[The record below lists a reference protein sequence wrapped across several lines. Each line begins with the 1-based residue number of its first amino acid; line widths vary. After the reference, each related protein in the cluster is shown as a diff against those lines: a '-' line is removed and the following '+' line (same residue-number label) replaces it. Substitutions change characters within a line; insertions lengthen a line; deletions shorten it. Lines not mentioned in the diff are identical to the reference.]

1 VPSLRLFA
9 PAKINLFLAV
19 TGRRP
24 DGFHELVSLVAP
36 LAFGDELL
44 AGSRPEGGDFR
55 LTCDSVG
62 EVPLDQSNLI
72 LKAAAAFRAASGL
85 GLAADFHLIKRIPV
99 GAGLGGGSSD
109 AAAAL
114 LALNALAGEAL
125 SPERLGEVA
134 AGVGSDCPLFLHR
147 QACLMRGR
155 GEQIEPLPA
164 SAAQRLRGQRL
175 LVFKPSF
182 GISTPW
188 AYRRL
193 AELAPA
199 SYLPEADA
207 EDRLAKWISK
217 PDAPLGELL
226 LNGLEQAA
234 FSKFVAL
241 PTLLEKLCRD
251 FGVACAMS
259 GSGSA
264 CFALL
269 RESDSVVALT
279 RCIRDAFGED
289 AFVIETQFR

>member
-1 VPSLRLFA
+1 MQSLRLFA
-9 PAKINLFLAV
+9 PAKINLFLAI

-36 LAFGDELL
+36 LAFGDELVIDP
-44 AGSRPEGGDFR
+44 RPTGQAFR

-62 EVPLDQSNLI
+62 EVPVDDSNLV
-72 LKAAAAFRAASGL
+72 LKAASAFRAATGL
-85 GLAADFHLIKRIPV
+85 GVAADFHLIKRIPV

-114 LALNALAGEAL
+114 LGLNALAGEAL
-125 SPERLGEVA
+125 PLDRLAEVA

-155 GEQIEPLPA
+155 GERIEPLTP
-164 SAAQRLRGQRL
+164 SAAERLRGQRL

-193 AELAPA
+193 AELAPS
-199 SYLPEADA
+199 SYLPAADA
-207 EDRLAKWISK
+207 EGRLAKWISSAE
-217 PDAPLGELL
+217 APLGKLL
-226 LNGLEQAA
+226 LNNLEQAA

-241 PTLLEKLCRD
+241 PTLLEKLRRD

-269 RESDSVVALT
+269 RESDSAAALT

-289 AFVIETQFR
+289 AFVIETQIR